1 MYIQCILNT
10 HVPRKRV
17 FAYLY
22 LCVYFIIYTCFAFFC
37 ESVYDV
43 PLREMKVFIMEC
55 VTLYESENFQDYQR
69 REGIE
74 AEFFR

>member
-1 MYIQCILNT
+1 MYRENVFSHIYIYVFTLLFIL
-10 HVPRKRV
+10 V
-17 FAYLY
+17 L
-22 LCVYFIIYTCFAFFC
+22 LFFC

-43 PLREMKVFIMEC
+43 PPREMKVFIMEC

>member
-1 MYIQCILNT
+1 MYRENVFSHIYIYVFTLLFIL
-10 HVPRKRV
+10 V
-17 FAYLY
+17 L
-22 LCVYFIIYTCFAFFC
+22 LFFC